1 LAAAAAGQIMFANLL
16 VNQAVVGVFVGLL
29 VAVAIIDV
37 RHLTISNRYCA
48 AIVLLYP
55 VHAVT
60 APYGV
65 DWIDGAIV
73 GAVALTIGFLLFS
86 MRFAGGGDVKF
97 FAAVSLWA
105 GSHWLAEYVFVTA
118 LVGGVFALCMM
129 IHRRLTSKR
138 KAPSDVGLTA
148 RAVASA
154 NVFLGGLLL
163 AGSGAPRAVASG
175 AVPGS
180 PGADGTG
187 DSNTNPNPEGPRPVG
202 DLPYGAAISFGGIV
216 VAAVL
221 LMRG

>member
-1 LAAAAAGQIMFANLL
+1 MFANLL
-16 VNQAVVGVFVGLL
+16 VSQAVVGAFVGLL

-48 AIVLLYP
+48 AIALLYP
-55 VHAVT
+55 VYVLT

-73 GAVALTIGFLLFS
+73 GGVALAIGFLLFT
-86 MRFAGGGDVKF
+86 MRLAGGGDVKF

-118 LVGGVFALCMM
+118 LVGGVFAIFML

-138 KAPSDVGLTA
+138 AASSDVGLAA
-148 RAVASA
+148 RAAASA

-163 AGSGAPRAVASG
+163 ARSGVVASS
-175 AVPGS
+175 AVSGS
-180 PGADGTG
+180 PGADGTAE
-187 DSNTNPNPEGPRPVG
+187 SNTKPHPEGPQPVG

-216 VAAVL
+216 VAAML

>member
-1 LAAAAAGQIMFANLL
+1 MFANLL
-16 VNQAVVGVFVGLL
+16 LSQAVVGAFVGLL

-48 AIVLLYP
+48 AIALLYP
-55 VHAVT
+55 VYVLT

-73 GAVALTIGFLLFS
+73 GAVALAIGFLLFA
-86 MRFAGGGDVKF
+86 MRLAGGGDVKF

-118 LVGGVFALCMM
+118 IVGGVFALFML

-138 KAPSDVGLTA
+138 TTSSDVGLAA
-148 RAVASA
+148 RATASA

-163 AGSGAPRAVASG
+163 ARSGAVASS
-175 AVPGS
+175 AVSGS
-180 PGADGTG
+180 PAADGTA
-187 DSNTNPNPEGPRPVG
+187 DSNTKPHPEAPQPVG

-216 VAAVL
+216 VAAML

>member
-1 LAAAAAGQIMFANLL
+1 MFANLL
-16 VNQAVVGVFVGLL
+16 LNQAVVGIFVGLL
-29 VAVAIIDV
+29 VAVAVIDV

-48 AIVLLYP
+48 AIALLYP
-55 VHAVT
+55 IYVVT

-73 GAVALTIGFLLFS
+73 GAVALVIGFLLFS

-118 LVGGVFALCMM
+118 VGGGVYAICMM

-138 KAPSDVGLTA
+138 KASSDVGLTA
-148 RAVASA
+148 RAAASA
-154 NVFLGGLLL
+154 NVFLGGLML
-163 AGSGAPRAVASG
+163 ASSGAT
-175 AVPGS
+175 VPGPS
-180 PGADGTG
+180 GTDGT
-187 DSNTNPNPEGPRPVG
+187 TKPNPEGPPPVG

-216 VAAVL
+216 VAAML

>member
-1 LAAAAAGQIMFANLL
+1 MFANLL
-16 VNQAVVGVFVGLL
+16 LSQAVVGAFVGLL

-48 AIVLLYP
+48 AIALLYP
-55 VHAVT
+55 VYVLT

-73 GAVALTIGFLLFS
+73 GAVALAIGFLLFA
-86 MRFAGGGDVKF
+86 MRLAGGGDVKF

-118 LVGGVFALCMM
+118 IVGGVFALFMM

-138 KAPSDVGLTA
+138 ATSSDVGLAA
-148 RAVASA
+148 RATASA

-163 AGSGAPRAVASG
+163 ARSG
-175 AVPGS
+175 AVAPGAVS
-180 PGADGTG
+180 GTPVADGTV
-187 DSNTNPNPEGPRPVG
+187 DSNTKPHPEGPQPVG

-216 VAAVL
+216 VAAML

>member
-1 LAAAAAGQIMFANLL
+1 MFANLL
-16 VNQAVVGVFVGLL
+16 VSQAVLGVLVGLL

-55 VHAVT
+55 VYVLT

-97 FAAVSLWA
+97 FAAISLWA
-105 GSHWLAEYVFVTA
+105 GSHWLAEFVFVTA
-118 LVGGVFALCMM
+118 LVGGVISICML
-129 IHRRLTSKR
+129 IHRRLSKR
-138 KAPSDVGLTA
+138 KAPSDVGLAA
-148 RAVASA
+148 RGMASA

-175 AVPGS
+175 AVAGS
-180 PGADGTG
+180 PDADATT
-187 DSNTNPNPEGPRPVG
+187 DSNTKPNPEGLQPVG

-216 VAAVL
+216 VAAML